1 MMRILIQFPEGL
13 KQKAMEL
20 KQGYEREGHE
30 VFLSASPCYGA
41 CDLALD
47 EARWIKADR
56 IVHFG
61 HNRFLKDDP
70 GVPVEYLDYPIDVD
84 ISALKAV
91 LGHLEGSRSI
101 VLATTV
107 QHIHQLEEMKAFFE
121 ENGKRVLIGKGAVA
135 ERPGQILGCDAG
147 AVKSVEKDADAVV
160 FVGSGLFHPLA
171 LDVERPVF
179 VFNPVD
185 SSVKDIRDEVERL
198 RKRRKGAIA
207 KALTCKNFGI
217 LLSTKPGQFSLA
229 NAEWAKKELE
239 ERGLECAILV
249 ANELEPMA
257 LNNFMVFDCFVNT
270 GCPRMSDDSEEFGKP
285 VLDVSMFRELLS
297 ILDSA

>member
-13 KQKAMEL
+13 KQKAMEIK
-20 KQGYEREGHE
+20 KQYEAEGHQ

-47 EARWIKADR
+47 EARWIKADK

-61 HNRFLKDDP
+61 HNRFLKGDF
-70 GVPVEYLDYPIDVD
+70 GIPVEYLDYPIDID
-84 ISALKAV
+84 IGALEAV
-91 LGHLEGSRSI
+91 LGHLEGSGSI

-107 QHIHQLEEMKAFFE
+107 QHIHQVDEMKAFFE
-121 ENGKRVLIGKGAVA
+121 ESGKKVLIGRGERA
-135 ERPGQILGCDAG
+135 EKPGQILGCDVG
-147 AVKSVEKDADAVV
+147 AVKSVEKEADAVV
-160 FVGSGLFHPLA
+160 FVGSGLFHLLA
-171 LDVERPVF
+171 LDVEKPVF

-185 SSVKDIRDEVERL
+185 SSVKDVKEGVERL

-207 KALTCKNFGI
+207 KALTCKSFGI
-217 LLSTKPGQFSLA
+217 LLSTKPGQLSLA
-229 NAEWAKKELE
+229 NAEWARKELE
-239 ERGLECAILV
+239 KRGLECAVLV

-257 LNNFMVFDCFVNT
+257 LKNFMVFDCFVNT

-285 VLDVSMFRELLS
+285 ILDVAMFHQFLS